1 MKHLDAVFL
10 LPSSGSGS
18 RSEKCVCVT
27 AYVSGGGNKTVT
39 PTGGRWK
46 MQMRE
51 PTMSVE
57 CSLITDTTDIA
68 RNLTRLHL
76 HLCGFFFLFFFSD
89 SPQVKILPSS
99 DLPREGERF
108 TLQCLGN
115 SNPE

>member
-1 MKHLDAVFL
+1 M
-10 LPSSGSGS
+10 
-18 RSEKCVCVT
+18 
-27 AYVSGGGNKTVT
+27 T

-76 HLCGFFFLFFFSD
+76 HLCGFFFLFFFFRF
-89 SPQVKILPSS
+89 SP
-99 DLPREGERF
+99 GEDF
-108 TLQCLGN
+108 A
-115 SNPE
+115 